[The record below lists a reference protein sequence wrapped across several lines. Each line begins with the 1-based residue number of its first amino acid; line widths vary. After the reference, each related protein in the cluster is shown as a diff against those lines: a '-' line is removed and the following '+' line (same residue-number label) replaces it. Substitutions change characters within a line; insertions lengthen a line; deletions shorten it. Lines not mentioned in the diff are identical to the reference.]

1 MKYIQSDST
10 ISVFISS
17 YNEIKCNLFEFDE
30 DIINGIWANLVW
42 ELYYVTNDDDER
54 YSI

>member
-1 MKYIQSDST
+1 MFR
-10 ISVFISS
+10 SVFKD
-17 YNEIKCNLFEFDE
+17 IKCSLFEFNE
-30 DIINGIWANLVW
+30 DIITGIWANLVW